1 MKRLTRLAAALLA
14 LGLLAGC
21 AGVELRTPPEF
32 RGKKVK
38 EDPPGTYVPW
48 LEGTVKPC

>member
-1 MKRLTRLAAALLA
+1 MKRLSRIAAALLG

-21 AGVELRTPPEF
+21 AGVEFRTPAEF

-38 EDPPGTYVPW
+38 EDPPGVYVPW
-48 LEGTVKPC
+48 LQGSVKPC

>member
-1 MKRLTRLAAALLA
+1 MRTLKKLAIPVLLVLA

-21 AGVELRTPPEF
+21 AHWVEFQTPAEF

-48 LEGTVKPC
+48 LN